1 MKGKATLT
9 IPGVPTSFNRVGFR
23 SHWSVGR
30 TQKLKWEEWIGYALM
45 EQKVPR
51 GLRGVKATATMSF
64 KQRRRRDSGNFRPL
78 VEKALGDV
86 LVAGKWIEDDTPEY
100 FEFGAVELRAPVSEP
115 STVLVLDYVR

>member
-9 IPGVPTSFNRVGFR
+9 IPGVPTSFNKVGLR
-23 SHWSVGR
+23 SHWTVGR

-51 GLRGVKATATMSF
+51 GLKKVKATATMSF
-64 KQRRRRDSGNFRPL
+64 KQRRKRDEGNFRPL

-86 LVAGKWIEDDTPEY
+86 LTAGGWIPDDDPRY
-100 FEFGAVELRAPVSEP
+100 YSFGAVELRAPVSEP
-115 STVLVLDYVR
+115 STVIVLDYVR